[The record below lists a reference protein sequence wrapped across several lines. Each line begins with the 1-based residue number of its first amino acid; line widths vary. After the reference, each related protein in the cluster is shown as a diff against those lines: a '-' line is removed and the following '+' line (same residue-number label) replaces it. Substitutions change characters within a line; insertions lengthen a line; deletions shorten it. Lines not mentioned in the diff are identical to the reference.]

1 MSILSLGGLLKTE
14 AKKEL
19 TQRYVANL
27 LRVIASARLTD
38 SETLPTLQEILDPP
52 KLDKRSS
59 SQIIQD
65 IIKAM
70 EADE

>member
-1 MSILSLGGLLKTE
+1 MGGLLKTE